1 MVRELSIFEYQ
12 NYLNNYRNVSFVA
25 SELMYN
31 LFKCNNQTVH
41 ILGLEVDGI
50 IVGAGL
56 FVTYP
61 IKKIFKM
68 AKCNQ
73 GPIINF
79 SHFNYLKT
87 FIDGIKSFFKK
98 RGYLF
103 VELVPNFEI
112 SVRDIDGKLEK
123 SVNQDLITNLEKCGA
138 KHLGYSNDYIN
149 GVGRWFFVKDLVSN
163 LINSYD
169 HRHKRA
175 INYAKN
181 IGVKIIDNKFD
192 YLDAFVDLMEMTAN
206 RHQFNN
212 RGYDYFA
219 KLLKSFGK
227 NAYFSVAVL
236 KRKCYEEYLNNLEI
250 SLTNE
255 IAKFANNEKKQGL
268 LNELNRRLD
277 DVLVKKSKL
286 DFDFKNQSELILSG
300 AIFVYYQNEF
310 TYLFGCSSDD
320 YRHFKGSTLLQH
332 HGMEL
337 ALSLGINK
345 YNFYGTMGD
354 YCGVSDDGVY
364 LFKKS
369 FGGRV
374 VEQPGNFRI
383 VCRGLLTK
391 IYSLFTK
398 NY

>member
-1 MVRELSIFEYQ
+1 MVRELSIIEYQ
-12 NYLNNYRNVSFVA
+12 NYLNNCQNVSFVA
-25 SELMYN
+25 SELMYK
-31 LFKCNNQTVH
+31 LFESNGQTIH
-41 ILGLEVDGI
+41 ILGLEVDGV

-79 SHFNYLKT
+79 ASCNYLKS
-87 FIDGIKSFFKK
+87 FIDGIRLFFKK

-103 VELVPNFEI
+103 VELVPNFEV
-112 SVRDIDGKLEK
+112 SVRDIDGNLEK
-123 SVNQDLITNLEKCGA
+123 PINQDLIINLEKCGA
-138 KHLGYSNDYIN
+138 KHLGYNNDYIN
-149 GVGRWFFVKDLVSN
+149 GVGRWFFVKDLGSD

-169 HRHKRA
+169 NRHKRA
-175 INYAKN
+175 VNYAKN
-181 IGVKIIDNKFD
+181 IGVKVIDNNMN
-192 YLDAFVDLMEMTAN
+192 YLNAFVDLMEMTAT

-212 RGYDYFA
+212 RGYDYFD
-219 KLLKSFGK
+219 KLLKAFGS
-227 NAYFSVAVL
+227 NTYFSVAIL
-236 KRKCYEEYLNNLEI
+236 ERKDYEEYLNNLEL
-250 SLTNE
+250 SLNNE

-286 DFDFKNQSELILSG
+286 DFDFKNQSEIILSG
-300 AIFVYYQNEF
+300 AIFVFYQKEF

-337 ALSLGINK
+337 ALLLGINK
-345 YNFYGTMGD
+345 YNFYGTMGS
-354 YCGVSDDGVY
+354 YCGVVDDGVY

-383 VCRGLLTK
+383 VCHSLLTK

-398 NY
+398 KY

>member
-1 MVRELSIFEYQ
+1 MVRELSLVEYQ
-12 NYLNNYRNVSFVA
+12 TYLNNCQDVSFVA

-31 LFKCNNQTVH
+31 LFKSNHQIIH
-41 ILGLEVDGI
+41 ILGLEVDGE
-50 IVGAGL
+50 VVAAGL

-61 IKKIFKM
+61 IKKVFKM

-79 SHFNYLKT
+79 AHFNYLKN
-87 FIDGIKSFFKK
+87 FIDGIKLFFKK

-112 SVRDIDGKLEK
+112 SIRDIDGNLDKEI
-123 SVNQDLITNLEKCGA
+123 NQDLFVNLEKCGA

-149 GVGRWFFVKDLVSN
+149 GVGRWFFVKDLVPD

-169 HRHKRA
+169 NRHKRA
-175 INYAKN
+175 VNYAKN
-181 IGVKIIDNKFD
+181 IGVKVVDNNLD
-192 YLDAFVDLMEMTAN
+192 YLTGFVDLMEMTAN
-206 RHQFNN
+206 RHQFSN

-219 KLLKSFGK
+219 KLLKAFGD
-227 NAYFSVAVL
+227 NAYFSVAIL
-236 KRKCYEEYLNNLEI
+236 ERKVYEEYLNNLEN
-250 SLTNE
+250 SL
-255 IAKFANNEKKQGL
+255 NNELTKWLNNDKKQGL
-268 LNELNRRLD
+268 VNELRRRLD
-277 DVLVKKSKL
+277 DVVTKKAKL
-286 DFDFKNQSELILSG
+286 DLDFKNQSELVLSG

-310 TYLFGCSSDD
+310 TYLFGCSCDD

-345 YNFYGTMGD
+345 YNFYGTMGA
-354 YCGVSDDGVY
+354 YCGAIDDGVY

-374 VEQPGNFRI
+374 VEQAGNFRV
-383 VCRGLLTK
+383 VCRPLLTK
-391 IYSLFTK
+391 LYGLFTK
-398 NY
+398 KP